1 MKVSIITIA
10 FNSEQIIA
18 KTLESVLQQNIP
30 ELEYIIIDGAS
41 KDRTLEVVETY
52 RGAMEKKGINFRVYS
67 EPDEGI
73 YDAMNKGISLATG
86 EIIGLINSGD
96 WYENATIKKVI
107 DTFESNDCDLLYGD
121 ILLHKSN
128 GETIL
133 KKAKLRKYQT
143 SRDWNH
149 PTMFVKASVYK
160 ENMFLKKGI
169 HDDYGCYLRMVK
181 KGYKIETIAEVLAH
195 FQMGGASN
203 RKNLRDAINRIK
215 DRYRWCYRLN
225 VYSRWYIIECIIFEV
240 GMLI

>member
-107 DTFESNDCDLLYGD
+107 DTFESNDSDL
-121 ILLHKSN
+121 
-128 GETIL
+128 
-133 KKAKLRKYQT
+133 
-143 SRDWNH
+143 
-149 PTMFVKASVYK
+149 
-160 ENMFLKKGI
+160 
-169 HDDYGCYLRMVK
+169 
-181 KGYKIETIAEVLAH
+181 
-195 FQMGGASN
+195 
-203 RKNLRDAINRIK
+203 
-215 DRYRWCYRLN
+215 
-225 VYSRWYIIECIIFEV
+225 
-240 GMLI
+240 